1 MRPGIFVTETVLPT
15 PTPTFS
21 PATAAGAM
29 IASLP
34 SGPNVP
40 TLITSWYQFSRVF
53 GPLDGSYDST
63 FAANLFFRSGGRE
76 LYVVRAIRASAV
88 TADVEVLSSTDV
100 TWGTFSAK
108 SPGAY
113 GNNIRV
119 RILKNAA
126 NLYDFTILQ
135 EAGSSS
141 SSTDD
146 YVLETYT
153 NLDFGRFGAVE
164 VTNTI
169 NFRSSYVNF
178 AWDADGT
185 SSLTLD
191 PNLNIV
197 LPLTGGSDGTASQE
211 PDYISALEMLA
222 EIDRTFV
229 VFAPDNTSLSLTSAA
244 VSFCED
250 NKSFFVAE
258 TPADLTAAE
267 AVEHAETVG
276 VSNHAAVYYPH
287 LWIADATSRSRSAIK
302 KIGPSG
308 SVAGMILNTDA
319 TSGVF
324 KAPAG
329 TTATLPGVIAMERQ
343 LTATELD
350 LLNNDSFP
358 VNAIRALAGV
368 GPVVMGART
377 LNQANAAR
385 YVNIRRTMVFLDR
398 EFKSMLEFALFKN
411 AGSALWSEMNT
422 VATAYLE
429 SFWGLG
435 GLRGATRD
443 QAFYVKIDG
452 ENNSIEDIM
461 NGIVNVEIG
470 VALQFPAEFIKIQLT
485 QTTAA

>member
-1 MRPGIFVTETVLPT
+1 MRPGIYVTETVLPT
-15 PTPTFS
+15 PTPSFS

-29 IASLP
+29 IAALP

-40 TLITSWYQFSRVF
+40 TLVTSWYQFSRVF

-76 LYVVRAIRASAV
+76 LYVVRAIRDSAV
-88 TADVEVLSSTDV
+88 TSTVDVLSTTDEV
-100 TWGTFSAK
+100 WGTFSAK

-119 RILKNAA
+119 RIIENAA
-126 NLYDFTILQ
+126 GLYDFTILQ
-135 EAGSSS
+135 EAGSAS

-146 YVLETYT
+146 YILETYT
-153 NLDFGRFGAVE
+153 NLDFGTFGAEE

-169 NFRSSYVNF
+169 NFRSQYVNF
-178 AWDADGT
+178 SWDSEGS
-185 SSLTLD
+185 SSLTLATT
-191 PNLNIV
+191 LGI
-197 LPLTGGSDGTASQE
+197 LPLTGGSDGTASEE
-211 PDYISALEMLA
+211 PDYLSALEDLA
-222 EIDRTFV
+222 QIDRTFV
-229 VFAPDNTSLSLTSAA
+229 VFAPDNTSLGLTSA
-244 VSFCED
+244 VVEFCEA

-258 TPADLTAAE
+258 TPADLTATE
-267 AVEHAETVG
+267 AVEYAETVG
-276 VSNHAAVYYPH
+276 VSNFAAVYYPH
-287 LWIADATSRSRSAIK
+287 LWISDATSRSRSAIK

-319 TSGVF
+319 TTGVF

-343 LTATELD
+343 LTSANLD
-350 LLNNDSFP
+350 TLNNDTFP
-358 VNAIRALAGV
+358 VNAIRAVAGV

-411 AGSALWSEMNT
+411 AGSPLWSEMRT

-452 ENNSIEDIM
+452 ENNSVEDIM
-461 NGIVNVEIG
+461 NGVVNVEIG
-470 VALQFPAEFIKIQLT
+470 VALQYPAEFIKIQLT